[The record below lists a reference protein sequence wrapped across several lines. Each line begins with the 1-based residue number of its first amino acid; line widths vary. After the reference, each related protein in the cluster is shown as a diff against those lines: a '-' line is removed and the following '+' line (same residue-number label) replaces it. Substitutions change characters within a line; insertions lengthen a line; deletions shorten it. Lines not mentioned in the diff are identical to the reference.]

1 MRLDPA
7 ENAKVSF
14 ESRWTQALACAYE
27 DDAEGCISFVGCM
40 GTVRQEEFLDLP
52 FQEKLEFLYGLPAR
66 QKRDL
71 ILSSP
76 EAERLVRSFA
86 PETLF
91 YTLKELGIADA
102 GDLLSLA
109 IPEQVRWLFDLDCW
123 HKDQPNLSRMREW
136 IEAIAEGGRK
146 RLADSLMGI
155 DLELVSLLLRQYIR
169 VHRLDT
175 PQDVPDAPSNR
186 FVQFDEHYL
195 IESIRYDTVHQYLL
209 EFLEEAFERDYN
221 YFAALMEEIYWGV
234 EAELEEQAYQFRSA
248 RLADHGFPDYYDAQ
262 ALFSYLNPQ
271 KFLELR
277 SQYVPP
283 LRDALDAN
291 GAIPPELA
299 PVSSVAENSL
309 FNTAL
314 TAGFA
319 AQGQRQLRSEMAMV
333 SNQVLVAR
341 SVDFGDPEA
350 VRVAVEMTHNYL
362 NLGLENLAGG
372 DLAAAIEHLRA
383 THLQLLFRLG
393 VSLTIDLRKRA
404 AALMSKLGLTSERP
418 REILYLDSPY
428 REALAGFLQRQPQF
442 YGGLDRD
449 GSAAMRDFRSM
460 HDLHLSYVI
469 LEQLDVVP
477 ALFKS
482 LVGLDIASA
491 RFRANIAGH
500 EIRLSQIL
508 LTMLT
513 RQCLDARLMLEPLEA
528 ARLREA
534 RNAIMTAG
542 RPARL
547 SEQFQQSVR
556 LVLDT
561 RLDPNLRSRSE
572 GFVNSCLN
580 MLEEDLAELDPSQ
593 EIDPRFIRS
602 LLIQR

>member
-1 MRLDPA
+1 
-7 ENAKVSF
+7 
-14 ESRWTQALACAYE
+14 
-27 DDAEGCISFVGCM
+27 M
-40 GTVRQEEFLDLP
+40 GTVRQEEFLNLP

-76 EAERLVRSFA
+76 DAERLVRSFA

-91 YTLKELGIADA
+91 YTLKEIGVADA
-102 GDLLSLA
+102 GDLLNLA

-123 HKDQPNLSRMREW
+123 QKDQPNLARMREW
-136 IEAIAEGGRK
+136 IEAISEGGRK
-146 RLADSLMGI
+146 RLADGLMGI
-155 DLELVSLLLRQYIR
+155 DLELASLLLRQYVR
-169 VHRLDT
+169 VHRLEAPQEVPDT
-175 PQDVPDAPSNR
+175 PSDR

-195 IESIRYDTVHQYLL
+195 IESIRHDTVHQYLL
-209 EFLEEAFERDYN
+209 DFLEEAFERDYN
-221 YFAALMEEIYWGV
+221 YFTALMEEIYWGV
-234 EAELEEQAYQFRSA
+234 EAELEEQAYQYRSA

-277 SQYVPP
+277 AQYVPP
-283 LRDALDAN
+283 LRDALEGN
-291 GAIPPELA
+291 GTIPPEMA
-299 PVSSVAENSL
+299 PISSEAENSL

-319 AQGQRQLRSEMAMV
+319 TQGQRQLRSEMAIV

-341 SVDFGDPEA
+341 SVDFGDPDA
-350 VRVAVEMTHNYL
+350 VRIAVEMTHNYL

-372 DLAAAIEHLRA
+372 DLATAIEHLRG

-404 AALMSKLGLTSERP
+404 SALMSKLGLTSERP
-418 REILYLDSPY
+418 REVLYLDSPY
-428 REALAGFLQRQPQF
+428 REALAGFLRRQPQF
-442 YGGLDRD
+442 YGGLDHN
-449 GSAAMRDFRSM
+449 GSTVMRGFRSIR
-460 HDLHLSYVI
+460 DLHLSHAI
-469 LEQLDVVP
+469 LEQLDAVP
-477 ALFKS
+477 DLFRS

-513 RQCLDARLMLEPLEA
+513 RQCLDACLMFQPLEA
-528 ARLREA
+528 SRLREV
-534 RNAIMTAG
+534 RNAIMTAD

-547 SEQFQQSVR
+547 SEQFHESVR
-556 LVLDT
+556 LVLET
-561 RLDPNLRSRSE
+561 RLTPSLRARNE
-572 GFVNSCLN
+572 GFVNSCVN
-580 MLEEDLAELDPSQ
+580 MLEEDFAELDPSQ
-593 EIDPRFIRS
+593 EIDRRFIRS
-602 LLIQR
+602 LLIRR

>member
-1 MRLDPA
+1 
-7 ENAKVSF
+7 
-14 ESRWTQALACAYE
+14 
-27 DDAEGCISFVGCM
+27 M
-40 GTVRQEEFLDLP
+40 GTVRQEEFLNLP

-76 EAERLVRSFA
+76 DAERLVRSFA

-91 YTLKELGIADA
+91 YTLKEIGVADA

-123 HKDQPNLSRMREW
+123 HKDQPNLARMREW
-136 IEAIAEGGRK
+136 VEAISEGGRK
-146 RLADSLMGI
+146 RLAEGLMGI

-169 VHRLDT
+169 VHRLDA
-175 PQDVPDAPSNR
+175 PQDVPDAPSDR

-195 IESIRYDTVHQYLL
+195 IESIRYDTIHQYLL

-283 LRDALDAN
+283 LRDALDGN
-291 GAIPPELA
+291 GTMPPEMA
-299 PVSSVAENSL
+299 PVSSAAENSL

-341 SVDFGDPEA
+341 AVDFGDPEA

-362 NLGLENLAGG
+362 NLGLENLSGG
-372 DLAAAIEHLRA
+372 DLGAAIEHLRA

-393 VSLTIDLRKRA
+393 VSLTVDLRKRA
-404 AALMSKLGLTSERP
+404 GALMSKLGLTSDRP

-449 GSAAMRDFRSM
+449 GSAAMRDFRSIR
-460 HDLHLSYVI
+460 DLHLSYAI
-469 LEQLDVVP
+469 LEQLDAVP
-477 ALFKS
+477 DLFNS

-500 EIRLSQIL
+500 EIKLSQIL

-513 RQCLDARLMLEPLEA
+513 RQFLDARLMFEPLEA

-534 RNAIMTAG
+534 RSAIMTAG
-542 RPARL
+542 WPARL
-547 SEQFQQSVR
+547 SEQFHESVR
-556 LVLDT
+556 LVLET
-561 RLDPNLRSRSE
+561 RLDPTLRARSE

-580 MLEEDLAELDPSQ
+580 VLEEDFAELNPAQ

-602 LLIQR
+602 LLIRR